1 MCQSLMPKKIKLN
14 FLWGPTRPSRTSTKK
29 KGVLFI
35 IGDWSVKVGNQE
47 IHRVTGKFG
56 LGVQNEAGQRPTQFY
71 QDNN

>member
-47 IHRVTGKFG
+47 IPGVPGNLALEYRMKQGKG
-56 LGVQNEAGQRPTQFY
+56 
-71 QDNN
+71 